1 MGLLGWIGFVW
12 LCWLGWEGLKGGLKP
27 DSRIGIIQLRATVEE
42 KRRVNTEFGDR
53 DLTVT
58 RLTKEKRS
66 KKPTKSHIY

>member
-1 MGLLGWIGFVW
+1 
-12 LCWLGWEGLKGGLKP
+12 
-27 DSRIGIIQLRATVEE
+27 VEE

>member
-1 MGLLGWIGFVW
+1 LTAKCDGVG
-12 LCWLGWEGLKGGLKP
+12 EEERRRGGLIP
-27 DSRIGIIQLRATVEE
+27 DSRTGILQLRATVEE